1 MIHIVNLNHGLYER
15 PQIGT
20 INQVPSSSA
29 DCQTA
34 NASRY
39 LQQLCKHFGHKV
51 PVTFD
56 DQNGSCTFSCG
67 TAALAANAGVLR
79 IEVTAAHADGLTQTK
94 DVIESH
100 LLRFAFR
107 ESLPALAWTE

>member
-1 MIHIVNLNHGLYER
+1 M
-15 PQIGT
+15 PA
-20 INQVPSSSA
+20 SSA
-29 DCQTA
+29 TCQTA

-39 LQQLCKHFGHKV
+39 LQQLCKHFGHRV

-56 DQNGSCTFSCG
+56 ERDGRCTFSCG
-67 TAALAANAGVLR
+67 TATLAADGGALR
-79 IEVTAAHADGLTQTK
+79 IDIAAEDAAGLAQTK

-107 ESLPALAWTE
+107 ENLPALAWTE

>member
-1 MIHIVNLNHGLYER
+1 M
-15 PQIGT
+15 
-20 INQVPSSSA
+20 PSSSA
-29 DCQTA
+29 TCQTT

-56 DQNGSCTFSCG
+56 ERDGRCTFSCG
-67 TAALAANAGVLR
+67 TATLAADDDTLR
-79 IEVTAAHADGLTQTK
+79 IDVTAENIEGLAQTK
-94 DVIESH
+94 HVIESH

-107 ESLPALAWTE
+107 ENLPALAWSE